1 MFAGVSYGRFI
12 AERLGFNVSA
22 YIQNRWWKVGGE
34 IFKRR
39 NGWELLTDAS
49 SLVRIQSRTSVVWV
63 GVQRS
68 DCVSFLEM
76 IKLFY
81 WI

>member
-1 MFAGVSYGRFI
+1 MR
-12 AERLGFNVSA
+12 
-22 YIQNRWWKVGGE
+22 
-34 IFKRR
+34 KRQQR
-39 NGWELLTDAS
+39 TADAS
-49 SLVRIQSRTSVVWV
+49 NLVRSQSRTSVVQV

-76 IKLFY
+76 IWSFS